1 MKQYFKL
8 FLLIVFQTIAWSQT
22 TDELFRVGVDY
33 KSKIKISNLS
43 NIEKNAVQNVIQSS
57 FSKTI
62 GLTKAYNWSINFS
75 EVAQSQFE
83 AILREQQSQEDLSE
97 CTDNSCAITLGELAN
112 AKYMIYR
119 DLLGLSNMRTQVKFE
134 LINIES
140 GENFYTV
147 SELFRGEDL
156 LSPEAEQLFDRLM
169 IELFNGAFST
179 EIPLPSSQ
187 KLIST
192 APTNLYPPVPQNQS
206 LTLTHSTP
214 LTISLKATDQ
224 DRDNLQF
231 ELANQPQYGAA
242 RLSGNNVIYNP
253 NVNFI
258 GEDQLIFRVSDG
270 TYTVPGYINLTVI
283 NNVPEGE
290 NKTIRVVKDDRVAFI
305 LSLYDL
311 DNDNLKIELISNPK
325 KGRLRQTSVN
335 EFRYT
340 PLQNVSGK
348 DSFTYK
354 VFDGISYSSVYR
366 VDINIVEDQIVF
378 QQQSIMIDSDNNDE
392 KGGNNM
398 LLIVGGLLL
407 LLLLAGGGGSG
418 GGGSDGSGSG
428 TGIVDIGISGP

>member
-8 FLLIVFQTIAWSQT
+8 LLLIVFQTIAWSQT

-214 LTISLKATDQ
+214 LTIPLKATDQ

-354 VFDGISYSSVYR
+354 VSDGISYSSVYR

-418 GGGSDGSGSG
+418 GGGSGGSGSG

>member
-8 FLLIVFQTIAWSQT
+8 LLLIVFQTIAWSQT
-22 TDELFRVGVDY
+22 SDELFRVGVDY

-43 NIEKNAVQNVIQSS
+43 DIEKNAVQNVIQSS

-156 LSPEAEQLFDRLM
+156 LSPEAEKLFDQLM

-214 LTISLKATDQ
+214 LTIPLKATDQ
-224 DRDNLQF
+224 DGDNLQF

-258 GEDQLIFRVSDG
+258 GEDQLIFRVTDG

-290 NKTIRVVKDDRVAFI
+290 NKTVRVVKDDRVTFI
-305 LSLYDL
+305 LSLYDR

-325 KGRLRQTSVN
+325 KGRLRQTSVS

-366 VDINIVEDQIVF
+366 VDINIVEEQIVF

-418 GGGSDGSGSG
+418 GGGSGGGGSG